1 MFKELNVIMGM
12 HCGTDENGNMIL
24 NNDKAF
30 HWRIPNALT
39 GKVNKGDMV
48 IVRVKT
54 KSGAIKHVPVL
65 VIDVINNFENTENLN
80 LKNIVRV
87 LDRK

>member
-1 MFKELNVIMGM
+1 MYKDLNVIKGM
-12 HCGTDENGNMIL
+12 HFGKDKDGNMLL
-24 NNDKAF
+24 NSTKTF
-30 HWRIPNALT
+30 YWRIPNALN
-39 GKVNKGDMV
+39 GQVNKGDMV

-54 KSGAIKHVPVL
+54 KSGAVKHVPVL
-65 VIDVINNFENTENLN
+65 VMDVIANFENSENLN